1 MHCLVYELANRI
13 EILID
18 VSIDEPQNTIALQ

>member
-18 VSIDEPQNTIALQ
+18 VRIDEPQNTIALQ

>member
-13 EILID
+13 EIPID